1 MNYYLINAV
10 LLGKLSESTGPALAA
25 SGSQPVV
32 GHLLP
37 ESAQDSGICFTHSQ
51 Y

>member
-10 LLGKLSESTGPALAA
+10 LLGKPSERTGPMLAA
-25 SGSQPVV
+25 SRSRPAV
-32 GHLLP
+32 GHLLLG
-37 ESAQDSGICFTHSQ
+37 SAQDSGIRFTHLQ